1 MYQKTTLKNGLR
13 IITSEMPHT
22 RSVSVCIFVGV
33 GSRHEVDTV
42 AGVSHFIEHLCF
54 KGTPKRAAARDIATA
69 IEGVGGIINAGTD
82 KELTIYW
89 SKVASIHFPLALDVL
104 ADILLN
110 SKFEAEEIER
120 ERQVIVDEI
129 HMVKDSPYQRVGML
143 IDELLWPDHPLG
155 RDIAGSAESVT
166 ALTRDDMLKFM
177 SGRYYPGNTVVTVAG
192 NIQHADAV
200 RRIEEALG
208 HWTDNS
214 AEIGFIAYR
223 DKHNSR
229 LKVETRDTEQTH
241 LCLALPGLSLLH
253 PKRYVLDLLN
263 VILGEGMSSRLFIEI
278 RDNLG
283 LAYSI
288 HSYTEHFLDSGALTI
303 YAGVEHK
310 NLVATIHEILK
321 QLISLKEPVPES
333 ELIKA
338 RELSKGR
345 LLLRMEDSRSVAGW
359 TGGQEVLTGKIRTVD
374 EVVAILNAITAEEIS
389 QLAQELLTEDL
400 LRLAVVGPTA
410 RNEELEGLLK
420 L

>member
-1 MYQKTTLKNGLR
+1 
-13 IITSEMPHT
+13 MPHT

-166 ALTRDDMLKFM
+166 ALTRDDMLRFM

-192 NIQHADAV
+192 NIQHANV
-200 RRIEEALG
+200 VQRIEEVLG

-214 AEIGFIAYR
+214 TEIGFLAYR
-223 DKHNSR
+223 NRHNPR

-253 PKRYVLDLLN
+253 PKRYILDLLN
-263 VILGEGMSSRLFIEI
+263 VILGEGMSSRLFTEI

-303 YAGVEHK
+303 YAGVEHQ
-310 NLVATIHEILK
+310 NLVITIQEILK
-321 QLISLKEPVPES
+321 QLTSLKEPVPES

-374 EVVAILNAITAEEIS
+374 EVVAILDAIAAEEIS
-389 QLAQELLTEDL
+389 QLAQELLTTNL

-410 RNEELEGLLK
+410 RNEDLEGLLK